1 MFNISKNFLNLNSNK
16 NKFLRLLIINL
27 KFNNFNKILN
37 SIFNLKIYNI
47 YSNFSLRFNISNLKF
62 YMLNRLLN
70 INNLYINKIYNS
82 FNINNHS
89 FKNS

>member
-1 MFNISKNFLNLNSNK
+1 MFNISNNFLNLNSNK

-27 KFNNFNKILN
+27 KFNNFNKLLY
-37 SIFNLKIYNI
+37 SIFKLKMHNI
-47 YSNFSLRFNISNLKF
+47 YSNFSQRFNISNLKF
-62 YMLNRLLN
+62 YMLNKLLN
-70 INNLYINKIYNS
+70 INNLYINKINNS